1 LVIKTLNPN
10 PDPEPDPKPDP
21 KTDPKTDPE
30 PDSLELLNPDLHCNA
45 GTRVLTSG
53 ERKLKI
59 LQPKKILHFLIK
71 NCNLLIPGPP
81 YRTSKLQE
89 KSSSLSYT
97 SKLAL
102 SSCWSV
108 WPSWI
113 RIRIR
118 IPITDPDPAYQN
130 KCGFVRIRIQ
140 IWIRHTTWEAWFSI
154 LNNLHCTY

>member
-10 PDPEPDPKPDP
+10 PDPEPDPKP
-21 KTDPKTDPE
+21 E
-30 PDSLELLNPDLHCNA
+30 PDSLEMLNPDPDSMNPDLHCNA

-53 ERKLKI
+53 EQKFEKFTA
-59 LQPKKILHFLIK
+59 KKNVHFLIK

-102 SSCWSV
+102 SSFLLV
-108 WPSWI
+108 NLALL
-113 RIRIR
+113 
-118 IPITDPDPAYQN
+118 DPDPYTHYGSGSRGP
-130 KCGFVRIRIQ
+130 K
-140 IWIRHTTWEAWFSI
+140 
-154 LNNLHCTY
+154 

>member
-21 KTDPKTDPE
+21 DPKPE
-30 PDSLELLNPDLHCNA
+30 PDSLEMLNPDPDSMNPDLHCNA

-53 ERKLKI
+53 EQKLEKFTA
-59 LQPKKILHFLIK
+59 KKNLHFLIK

-102 SSCWSV
+102 SSFLLV
-108 WPSWI
+108 NLALL
-113 RIRIR
+113 
-118 IPITDPDPAYQN
+118 DPDPDPYTHYGSGSRGP
-130 KCGFVRIRIQ
+130 K
-140 IWIRHTTWEAWFSI
+140 
-154 LNNLHCTY
+154 